1 MPKIL
6 FSAHRQAVGFNKRQ
20 AIVMRPMRYSTLDD
34 SEVIKMAADDSGI
47 TESQIEQCLTALE
60 NQVEQLVCNGHSIDL
75 GPLGTIRFGIRCK
88 SVGDAED
95 VSTDLIYRRR
105 LLLKPS
111 KALQEAIKKVNIE
124 IVPDDTVFPDEP

>member
-1 MPKIL
+1 MV
-6 FSAHRQAVGFNKRQ
+6 RRG
-20 AIVMRPMRYSTLDD
+20 
-34 SEVIKMAADDSGI
+34 ADN
-47 TESQIEQCLTALE
+47 LE
-60 NQVEQLVCNGHSIDL
+60 LSFCLVCNGHSIDL

-124 IVPDDTVFPDEP
+124 IVPDDTVPQD